1 MAGQGDPH
9 RPRLF
14 TPAVAVV
21 VGYVLLVGNPWM
33 NRDLAIAASDYDSS
47 LRVVYVLFSFP
58 SWHVDIDLVG
68 PYLFWFTNLRAVLFV
83 ALAVG
88 GLGKVSSWVR
98 ETARGPALFVTTVG
112 LTTLSAVIAGV
123 ASVGVAVALTDE
135 RDTYFESDR
144 PAELFLNVFGTS
156 ASFGVLF
163 GLVVGL
169 VAVQSRAPATRERRA
184 TAPKSFW

>member
-1 MAGQGDPH
+1 
-9 RPRLF
+9 LF

-68 PYLFWFTNLRAVLFV
+68 PYLFWFTNLRVVLFV
-83 ALAVG
+83 ALAVA

-112 LTTLSAVIAGV
+112 LMTLSAVMAG
-123 ASVGVAVALTDE
+123 AGAVGVAVALTDE
-135 RDTYFESDR
+135 RDYFGPDR
-144 PAELFLNVFGTS
+144 PEDLFLNVFGTS

-163 GLVVGL
+163 GLVVGV
-169 VAVQSRAPATRERRA
+169 VAVQSRAPATRERRV